1 MHLLL
6 LLSQHLY
13 LQVKRVLTF
22 MKRIPDERRL
32 ECIRHGKFD
41 IYKVI

>member
-6 LLSQHLY
+6 LLILHVY

-22 MKRIPDERRL
+22 MKRIPDKRRL
-32 ECIRHGKFD
+32 ECIKHGKFD